1 MNINQIIINF
11 LLPGVILGLTAGL
24 SPGPLLTLVISETLV
39 YGWKNGIKVSLAP
52 LFTDIPIIIT
62 TFIVFSYLKSSDIIL
77 AFISIA
83 GGIFLIYL
91 GFENLKINIGKF
103 NTKGTNTHSLRKA
116 IIANVLSPHP
126 YIFWMSVGGSFIVK
140 GNIIE
145 SGLFLLG
152 FYLLLIGSKISVAL
166 ITYKSKILLESK
178 YFVMIIRILGFIL
191 FGFSI
196 ILIKNGILY
205 LIE

>member
-1 MNINQIIINF
+1 MNINQMSINF
-11 LLPGVILGLTAGL
+11 LLPGIILGLTAGL

-62 TFIVFSYLKSSDIIL
+62 TFIVFNYLKSSDIIL

-145 SGLFLLG
+145 SSLFLLG

-178 YFVMIIRILGFIL
+178 YFVIIIRILGFIL

>member
-1 MNINQIIINF
+1 MSINF
-11 LLPGVILGLTAGL
+11 LLPGIILGLTAGL

-178 YFVMIIRILGFIL
+178 YFVIIIRILGFIL

>member
-1 MNINQIIINF
+1 MSINF
-11 LLPGVILGLTAGL
+11 LLPGIILGLTAGL

>member
-1 MNINQIIINF
+1 
-11 LLPGVILGLTAGL
+11 
-24 SPGPLLTLVISETLV
+24 
-39 YGWKNGIKVSLAP
+39 
-52 LFTDIPIIIT
+52 
-62 TFIVFSYLKSSDIIL
+62 L

-145 SGLFLLG
+145 SSLFLLG

-178 YFVMIIRILGFIL
+178 YFVIIIRILGFIL

>member
-1 MNINQIIINF
+1 MGQMIINF
-11 LLPGVILGLTAGL
+11 LLPGIILGLTAGL
-24 SPGPLLTLVISETLV
+24 SPGPLLTLVISETLI

-52 LFTDIPIIIT
+52 LFTDIPIIIA
-62 TFIVFSYLKSSDIIL
+62 TFIVFSYLKNSNIIL

-91 GFENLKINIGKF
+91 GFENLKIDIGKF
-103 NTKGTNTHSLRKA
+103 DIKGTNTNSLRKA
-116 IIANVLSPHP
+116 IIANALSPHP
-126 YIFWMSVGGSFIVK
+126 YIFWISVGGSFIVK

-145 SGLFLLG
+145 SCLFLVG
-152 FYLLLIGSKISVAL
+152 FYLFLIGSKILVAL
-166 ITYKSKILLESK
+166 ITYKSKYLLQSK
-178 YFVMIIRILGFIL
+178 YLIIIIRILGFIL

-205 LIE
+205 LIK

>member
-1 MNINQIIINF
+1 MIINF
-11 LLPGVILGLTAGL
+11 LLPGIILGLTAGL
-24 SPGPLLTLVISETLV
+24 SPGPLLTLVISETLL

-52 LFTDIPIIIT
+52 IFTDVPIIII
-62 TFIVFSYLKSSDIIL
+62 TFIVFSQLKSSNIIL

-91 GFENLKINIGKF
+91 GFENLKIKIGKF
-103 NTKGTNTHSLRKA
+103 NTKEYNTHSLRKA
-116 IIANVLSPHP
+116 IIANILSPHP
-126 YIFWMSVGGSFIVK
+126 YIFWISVGGSFIVK

-166 ITYKSKILLESK
+166 ITYRSKYFIKSK
-178 YFVMIIRILGFIL
+178 YFVIIIKILGVIL
-191 FGFSI
+191 FCFSI
-196 ILIKNGILY
+196 MLIKNGISY
-205 LIE
+205 LIK

>member
-1 MNINQIIINF
+1 MSINF
-11 LLPGVILGLTAGL
+11 LLPGIILGLTAGL

-62 TFIVFSYLKSSDIIL
+62 TFIVFNYLKSSDIIL

-145 SGLFLLG
+145 SSLFLLG

-178 YFVMIIRILGFIL
+178 YFVIIIRILGFIL

>member
-1 MNINQIIINF
+1 MNINQMSINF
-11 LLPGVILGLTAGL
+11 LLPGIILGLTAGL

-116 IIANVLSPHP
+116 
-126 YIFWMSVGGSFIVK
+126 
-140 GNIIE
+140 
-145 SGLFLLG
+145 
-152 FYLLLIGSKISVAL
+152 
-166 ITYKSKILLESK
+166 
-178 YFVMIIRILGFIL
+178 LGFIC
-191 FGFSI
+191 S
-196 ILIKNGILY
+196 
-205 LIE
+205 